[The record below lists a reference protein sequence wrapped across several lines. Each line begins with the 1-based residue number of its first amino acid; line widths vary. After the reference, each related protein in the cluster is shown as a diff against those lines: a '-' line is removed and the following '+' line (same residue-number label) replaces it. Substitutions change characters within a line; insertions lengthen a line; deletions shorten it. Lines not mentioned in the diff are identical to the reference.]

1 MIHLYGLQNNWK
13 IFGDFIFKVYGLF
26 SFHLLA
32 ILILLF
38 ISHREPIKSFFLNHI
53 LFSILLFIISF
64 ILFFF
69 IIFLFHKNKNLFKIY
84 PNNYIALLV
93 ITLIIS
99 SIYSIVAL
107 IYHYQFL
114 FLFIS
119 LILISSTVISI
130 VAYFGGVYTWWTFIP
145 IIPSQLLVLILMH
158 YILDI
163 SKIEMVFCI
172 IVTNII
178 VEFEFYED
186 TFTFIKIIYK
196 LILMAVSSCLRK
208 ST

>member
-1 MIHLYGLQNNWK
+1 M
-13 IFGDFIFKVYGLF
+13 
-26 SFHLLA
+26 
-32 ILILLF
+32 
-38 ISHREPIKSFFLNHI
+38 
-53 LFSILLFIISF
+53 LFIISF

-69 IIFLFHKNKNLFKIY
+69 IIFLFHKNKNQFKIY

-93 ITLIIS
+93 ITLITS
-99 SIYSIVAL
+99 SICSIVAL

-145 IIPSQLLVLILMH
+145 IIPSQLLVLILMY

-172 IVTNII
+172 IVTIIYGIYLDCKISLLSEIFDTIYTADDYII
-178 VEFEFYED
+178 VVFEFYED
-186 TFTFIKIIYK
+186 IFTFITIIKK
-196 LILMAVSSCLRK
+196 LALMAVSSCLRR

>member
-1 MIHLYGLQNNWK
+1 MIHLYGLLNNWK

-69 IIFLFHKNKNLFKIY
+69 IIFLFHKNKNQFKIY

-93 ITLIIS
+93 ITLITS
-99 SIYSIVAL
+99 SICSIVAL